1 GHYDLLERNTGR
13 LLQLIGQL
21 LDLSRLEAGKLALQP
36 RPGDLTHF
44 LRAVVY
50 AFASLAER
58 QRVEYRVSIPAGS
71 WWAHFDA
78 DKLEKIT
85 NNLLSNACKFTP
97 AGGTIRVEVTLELRP
112 EPPVCRLVLR
122 VTDTGIGISAAQ
134 LPRVFDR
141 FYQADDSG
149 TRAYEGSGGGLTLVK
164 ELTELHG
171 GQVAVE
177 STPGK
182 GSRFQVTLDLPV
194 AEPPPGDAPD
204 GPVGVESQRQ
214 LEVEHQREEALPE
227 APPVAGEAEEYQ
239 TRILIIED
247 NADLRQFIRLA
258 LPKEYGVLEAE
269 DGEQGWQMATES
281 LPDLIISDVMMP
293 KQDGVT
299 LCQRLKKHFST
310 AHIPV
315 VLLTARA
322 AMQDKIAGLLTG
334 ADDYIVK
341 PFHHQELHVR
351 VRNLVEDRKRLRELF
366 RRELLVQPDPVRV
379 ASTASAD
386 EVFLQKVVG
395 TVEHYLSDQDFD
407 VERLG
412 QEVALSRTQ
421 LYRKLFALTGQAP
434 SDFIRTL
441 RLKRAAA
448 LLARKAG
455 TVSEIA
461 YQVGFREPSYFSRC
475 FTQVYGCPPSQYSPA
490 PAELPS

>member
-1 GHYDLLERNTGR
+1 
-13 LLQLIGQL
+13 
-21 LDLSRLEAGKLALQP
+21 
-36 RPGDLTHF
+36 
-44 LRAVVY
+44 
-50 AFASLAER
+50 
-58 QRVEYRVSIPAGS
+58 
-71 WWAHFDA
+71 
-78 DKLEKIT
+78 
-85 NNLLSNACKFTP
+85 
-97 AGGTIRVEVTLELRP
+97 
-112 EPPVCRLVLR
+112 
-122 VTDTGIGISAAQ
+122 
-134 LPRVFDR
+134 
-141 FYQADDSG
+141 
-149 TRAYEGSGGGLTLVK
+149 
-164 ELTELHG
+164 
-171 GQVAVE
+171 
-177 STPGK
+177 
-182 GSRFQVTLDLPV
+182 
-194 AEPPPGDAPD
+194 
-204 GPVGVESQRQ
+204 
-214 LEVEHQREEALPE
+214 
-227 APPVAGEAEEYQ
+227 AGEAEEYQ
-239 TRILIIED
+239 TKVLIIED

-258 LPKEYGVLEAE
+258 LPREYHVLEAE
-269 DGEQGWQMATES
+269 NGEQGWQVATEA

-322 AMQDKIAGLLTG
+322 AVQDKIAGLLTG

-341 PFHHQELHVR
+341 PFHHQELQVR

-366 RRELLVQPDPVRV
+366 RRELLVQPDPVQV
-379 ASTASAD
+379 ASAD
-386 EVFLQKVVG
+386 EVFLQKVVS
-395 TVEHYLSDQDFD
+395 TVEQYLSDQDFD